1 MRKDLISGVVAV
13 VVFTLILGVAY
24 PLVVTGISQVAF
36 GNKADGSLIKDSDGK
51 VTGSTLIGQ
60 DFSKPVL
67 DAAGQPTADED
78 GEPVTEPDPKY
89 FQGRPSATGYSPS
102 ATFFSNR
109 PPNSA
114 SAMYFYRDGLKA
126 YIEMNASNNPGL
138 AAKDVPPDAVETSG
152 SGVDP
157 HISERNAAIQAGRV
171 AAVRSI
177 PVERVRKLVDDNT
190 DGRFLG
196 LLGEPGVNYG
206 ELNAALD
213 SETR

>member
-1 MRKDLISGVVAV
+1 MRKDLISALVAV
-13 VVFTLILGVAY
+13 AAFTLLFGVAY
-24 PLVVTGISQVAF
+24 PLVVTGVSQVAF
-36 GNKADGSLIKDSDGK
+36 GAKADGSLIKDDNGK

-67 DAAGQPTADED
+67 DAAGEPRIDAD
-78 GEPVTEPDPKY
+78 GEPVTEPDPQL
-89 FQGRPSATGYSPS
+89 FQGRPSATGYSPR

-109 PPNSA
+109 PPNSS
-114 SAMYFYRDGLKA
+114 SARFFYRDQLKA
-126 YIEMNASNNPGL
+126 YLELNGKDNPGL
-138 AAKDVPPDAVETSG
+138 QNADVPVDAVTTSG

-157 HISERNAAIQAGRV
+157 HISQENAEIQANRV
-171 AAVRSI
+171 AAIRRL
-177 PVERVRKLVDDNT
+177 PVERVGALVEKST

-196 LLGEPGVNYG
+196 LFGEPGVNVV

>member
-13 VVFTLILGVAY
+13 VVFTLIFGVAY
-24 PLVVTGISQVAF
+24 PLVVTGVSQVAF
-36 GNKADGSLIKDSDGK
+36 GNKADGSLIKGADGK

-67 DAAGQPTADED
+67 DSAGQPTMDED
-78 GEPVTEPDPKY
+78 GEPVTEPDPQY

-109 PPNSA
+109 APNSA

-126 YIEMNASNNPGL
+126 YIAMNGPNNPGL
-138 AAKDVPPDAVETSG
+138 AAKDVPPDAVETSA

-157 HISERNAAIQAGRV
+157 HISERNAEIQANRV
-171 AAVRSI
+171 AAVRGI
-177 PVERVRKLVDDNT
+177 PVERVKQLARDNT

-196 LLGEPGVNYG
+196 VIGEPGVNYAR
-206 ELNAALD
+206 LNAALD